1 MCFVM
6 CPLFFTSRVS
16 FPRLLV
22 RSTIHPFLLLIA
34 FYSTGGVASL
44 RHGDELGCGPSCNI
58 INPELSAARTTVP
71 DDNAKIMPR
80 AGDQMASDSRQTA
93 ELELSYR
100 YAAQQ
105 KRPWG
110 DSTAWRELW
119 EADRS
124 WELKEAN
131 ARSAQLPQN
140 GRHATANRYALS
152 AMGGVVGETLV
163 NGFGLV
169 STFLCRF
176 SRFFTVQPS

>member
-1 MCFVM
+1 M
-6 CPLFFTSRVS
+6 
-16 FPRLLV
+16 
-22 RSTIHPFLLLIA
+22 
-34 FYSTGGVASL
+34 ASL

-58 INPELSAARTTVP
+58 INPELSAARTTLP
-71 DDNAKIMPR
+71 DDDNNKAILRP
-80 AGDQMASDSRQTA
+80 GDQKSPEQRQSA

-110 DSTAWRELW
+110 DSTGWRELW

-124 WELKEAN
+124 TVLKEAN
-131 ARSAQLPQN
+131 ARSAHLPQS

-169 STFLCRF
+169 SRF
-176 SRFFTVQPS
+176 VVLFARARNPVLK